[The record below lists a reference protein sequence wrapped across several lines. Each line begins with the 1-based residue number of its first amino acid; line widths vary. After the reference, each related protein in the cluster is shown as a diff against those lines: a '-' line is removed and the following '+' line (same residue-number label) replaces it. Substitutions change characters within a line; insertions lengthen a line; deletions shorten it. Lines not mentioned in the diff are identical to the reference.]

1 MANKLIKMLHTIAF
15 IIIIV
20 LASIILLSYF
30 KINMNPDDKVIPNKF
45 PENKLVLNRFA
56 VYEGIENLD
65 KVYRQQII
73 A

>member
-1 MANKLIKMLHTIAF
+1 MANKLIKMLQTIAF

-65 KVYRQQII
+65 KVYREQII

>member
-1 MANKLIKMLHTIAF
+1 MANKLIKMLQTIAF

>member
-1 MANKLIKMLHTIAF
+1 MTSRLVKMLQTIVF
-15 IIIIV
+15 IIIVV

-30 KINMNPDDKVIPNKF
+30 KINMNPDDKGILNKF
-45 PENKLVLNRFA
+45 PDNKLVLNRFA

>member
-1 MANKLIKMLHTIAF
+1 MANKLIKMLQTIAF

-30 KINMNPDDKVIPNKF
+30 KINMNQDDKVIPNKF

>member
-1 MANKLIKMLHTIAF
+1 MASKLIKMLQTIAF

-30 KINMNPDDKVIPNKF
+30 KINMNPDDKIIPNKF